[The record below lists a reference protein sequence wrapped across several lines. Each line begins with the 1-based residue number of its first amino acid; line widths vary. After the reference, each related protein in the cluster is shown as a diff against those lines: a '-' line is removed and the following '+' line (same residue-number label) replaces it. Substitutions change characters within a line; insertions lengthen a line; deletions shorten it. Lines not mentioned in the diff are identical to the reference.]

1 MAFGEGFFLLCFS
14 MFFSYRTFLILGYP
28 ELYCRKRWGWD
39 VEEFLMNLSLG
50 IEREYI
56 GWTSEV
62 SSVVEWEN
70 VIIIL
75 SVVSSSLLFV
85 WIRSGPSLLWL
96 KSWTHNKKKK
106 AAMIMMMNKRE
117 TMQNYRYGGGRGREM
132 GMWNDEDIL
141 SSRNKSE
148 RLIQRKTTSHTH
160 NER

>member
-1 MAFGEGFFLLCFS
+1 MCFS

-28 ELYCRKRWGWD
+28 ELYCRERWGWD

-85 WIRSGPSLLWL
+85 WIRSGPLCCDLSLGHTTK
-96 KSWTHNKKKK
+96 KSS
-106 AAMIMMMNKRE
+106 AMIMMMNKRE
-117 TMQNYRYGGGRGREM
+117 TMQNYRYGGGRGGEM